1 MVVMITERRLAYVEA
16 LTITAGEAM
25 DILAGIDRACLMGQS
40 TLNGE
45 LSKQE
50 IYDILVQS
58 IGGNPEYLLPS
69 SLYRKIEKEFPAPQ
83 HT

>member
-1 MVVMITERRLAYVEA
+1 MVVMVTERRLAYVQA

-25 DILAGIDRACLMGQS
+25 DIFAGIDRSLLIGQS
-40 TLNGE
+40 TLNDE

-58 IGGNPEYLLPS
+58 VGGNPEYLLPS
-69 SLYRKIEKEFPAPQ
+69 SLYRKIEKEFPTPQ
-83 HT
+83 DT

>member
-1 MVVMITERRLAYVEA
+1 MVVMITERRLAYVQA

-25 DILAGIDRACLMGQS
+25 DILVGVDRSLLVGQS

-58 IGGNPEYLLPS
+58 VGDNPEYLLPS
-69 SLYRKIEKEFPAPQ
+69 SLYRKIEKEFPTPQ
-83 HT
+83 NT